1 MVTFIAPVVN
11 VSVEFNSATSVSV
24 SWNVNYELI
33 GWNPNSLFY
42 NLYYSSH
49 SPNGLHSI
57 HRMFEVNNTSMNIAI
72 NHLVLEAD
80 WQHQF
85 EVSVV
90 LVTGIEGLETIE
102 NEKSEVILKITA
114 GLLLCPVYKMQ
125 WNLSVEDP
133 IKY

>member
-102 NEKSEVILKITA
+102 NENQK
-114 GLLLCPVYKMQ
+114 
-125 WNLSVEDP
+125 
-133 IKY
+133 